1 MALGLTVYGGIE
13 MSGWWGRR
21 GLAFSLLEMVFV
33 VAIVAIL
40 AAVALPR
47 VGRGA
52 RGAADGA
59 LTGNLCLLRGAIDHN
74 AAEHG
79 GSFPQWNKFADQLT
93 TCTDSAGQARA
104 GRDATHIW
112 GPYLRAVPPLPVGE
126 NKGETGVKKTD
137 ADKVGWIYDET
148 TGDIR
153 ANCPDTEIDGTGK
166 KYRDY

>member
-1 MALGLTVYGGIE
+1 
-13 MSGWWGRR
+13 MSSWWGRR

-47 VGRGA
+47 ISRGA
-52 RGAADGA
+52 RGAADTS
-59 LTGNLCLLRGAIDHN
+59 LTEDLRLLRGAIDLY

-93 TCTDSAGQARA
+93 TSTDADGQTRG

-112 GPYLRAVPPLPVGE
+112 GPYLRAVPPLPVGA
-126 NKGETGVKKTD
+126 NKGKTSVKKTD
-137 ADKVGWIYDET
+137 AANVGWIYDET
-148 TGDIR
+148 SGEIR
-153 ANCPDTEIDGTGK
+153 ANCQDSEIDDAGK